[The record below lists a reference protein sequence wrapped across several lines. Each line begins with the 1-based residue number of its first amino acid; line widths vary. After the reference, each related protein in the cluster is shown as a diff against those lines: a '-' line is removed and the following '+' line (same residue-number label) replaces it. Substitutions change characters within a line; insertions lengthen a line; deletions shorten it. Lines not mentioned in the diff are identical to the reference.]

1 MDKSSSMNASAKSSS
16 INSQVLSRN
25 GLSAIQLSQL
35 YNKTPP
41 LRKPRLGKNPS
52 NEANTVNI
60 FAYSDGVHFGMAGVV
75 LAPARKRMI

>member
-1 MDKSSSMNASAKSSS
+1 MVVPKALASIPKFSVE
-16 INSQVLSRN
+16 NRLF
-25 GLSAIQLSQL
+25 AIQLSQL